1 MHFGDGC
8 TFGLVPMGAGRT
20 YGFASYVDRCKPR
33 AEGRQRQSMAVG
45 ESLRIPSAAR
55 NAALHEKG

>member
-1 MHFGDGC
+1 MHALAEELRASA
-8 TFGLVPMGAGRT
+8 TLESAL
-20 YGFASYVDRCKPR
+20 ASYVDRCKPR